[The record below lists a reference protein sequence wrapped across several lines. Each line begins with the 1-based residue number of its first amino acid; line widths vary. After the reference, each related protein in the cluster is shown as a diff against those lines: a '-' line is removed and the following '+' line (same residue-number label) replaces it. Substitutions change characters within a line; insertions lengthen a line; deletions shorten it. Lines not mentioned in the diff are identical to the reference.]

1 MSEQNNTKI
10 NTNKNT
16 LLHVEHL
23 RKIFP
28 LKQSIFDV
36 IRRVPLRYVNAVDDV
51 SLTIYEGENLGIVGE
66 SGCGKTTFA
75 KTAIQLYKP
84 DGGKVLFKGKD
95 LIELHPRELR
105 KECINFQMIFQDPF
119 SSLNPRMTVREI
131 ISEALLY
138 HKICTKEELPKRV
151 SKTLEMVGLYEHQ
164 ADRFPGEFSG
174 GQQQRVGIA
183 RALAL
188 NPKLIIADEPVS
200 ALDVSIQAQIID
212 LLMELQKKFDITILF
227 ISHDLRVV
235 RYITQRVVVMYL
247 GKIIEIAE
255 TEELYTNPLHPY
267 TQVLLKSNPN
277 LDPRKRVKEAMIE
290 GEPPSPIDLPKGCR
304 FSPRCKYS
312 TNKCRNEE
320 PVLKETISGHQVACF
335 YAGQIKNYETNN
347 EINLRKDLL

>member
-1 MSEQNNTKI
+1 MSKQNITTSSDNSNI
-10 NTNKNT
+10 
-16 LLHVEHL
+16 LLKVENL
-23 RKIFP
+23 RKTFP
-28 LKQSIFDV
+28 IKQSIFEV
-36 IRRVPLRYVNAVDDV
+36 IKRTPPKYVNAVDDV
-51 SLTIYEGENLGIVGE
+51 SLLIYKGENLGIVGE

-84 DGGKVLFKGKD
+84 DSGKVLFEGKNLVD
-95 LIELHPRELR
+95 LNPRDLR
-105 KECINFQMIFQDPF
+105 KERVNFQMIFQDPF

-138 HKICTKEELPKRV
+138 HKICTKEELPQYI
-151 SKTLEMVGLYEHQ
+151 SKTLEMVGLFEHQ

-188 NPKLIIADEPVS
+188 KPKLIIADEPVS

-212 LLMELQKKFDITILF
+212 LLMELQRKFNITILF

-247 GKIIEIAE
+247 GKIIEVAD

-277 LDPRKRVKEAMIE
+277 LDPRIRAKEALIE

-304 FSPRCKYS
+304 FSPRCKFA
-312 TNKCRNEE
+312 TDKCRNEE
-320 PVLKETISGHQVACF
+320 PVLEETIPGHKAACF
-335 YAGQIKNYETNN
+335 FAGQIKDYSTK
-347 EINLRKDLL
+347 IAI

>member
-1 MSEQNNTKI
+1 MNTQE
-10 NTNKNT
+10 NRPV
-16 LLHVEHL
+16 LLQVEHL
-23 RKIFP
+23 KKVFP
-28 LKQSIFDV
+28 IKQSIFEA
-36 IRRVPLRYVNAVDDV
+36 IRRAPQRQVNAVDDV
-51 SLTIYEGENLGIVGE
+51 SLTIYQGENLGIVGE

-75 KTAIQLYKP
+75 KSVIQLYRP
-84 DGGKVLFKGKD
+84 DSGTVQFDGKD
-95 LIELHPRELR
+95 LMALPPRQLR
-105 KECINFQMIFQDPF
+105 RECINFQMIFQDPF

-138 HKICTKEELPKRV
+138 HKICTKKELEQRV
-151 SKTLEMVGLYEHQ
+151 TETLAMVGLYEHQ

-212 LLMELQKKFDITILF
+212 LLMELQQKFNITILF

-247 GKIIEIAE
+247 GKIIEVAD

-267 TQVLLKSNPN
+267 TQVLLRSNPN
-277 LDPRKRVKEAMIE
+277 LDPRIRTKKPLVE

-304 FSPRCKYS
+304 FSPRCKFATEQCRQAPPPLTEVSPGHFAACHYS
-312 TNKCRNEE
+312 
-320 PVLKETISGHQVACF
+320 
-335 YAGQIKNYETNN
+335 GQIQNYETRL
-347 EINLRKDLL
+347 ETPAG